1 MSNPVLASFSEPF
14 VLLEEEKSFVK
25 VVKERA
31 IGVAQENLIAVTT
44 ELSGSLY
51 YFINWLKKQIYK
63 NQSCWASKNVSVR
76 ITVQLVLFL
85 GSVYG

>member
-1 MSNPVLASFSEPF
+1 MSNPVLASFSEQF

-44 ELSGSLY
+44 ELSGSL
-51 YFINWLKKQIYK
+51 
-63 NQSCWASKNVSVR
+63 
-76 ITVQLVLFL
+76 
-85 GSVYG
+85 